1 MPSPYTSR
9 SSLDDAADVAEA
21 LGITCDTISI
31 GPAMEAFGMMF
42 AGVFEGRDADTTEE
56 NIQARARGLTLMAM
70 SNKFGAMVLSTGNKS
85 EMSVGYATLYGDMC
99 GGYNVLK
106 DVYKTTVFALSHWRN
121 RNLGTGFTGPPGRVL
136 PQDRHPNPP

>member
-1 MPSPYTSR
+1 MRISDWSSDVCSSDLMPSPYTSR

-85 EMSVGYATLYGDMC
+85 ELSRSEERRVGKEC
-99 GGYNVLK
+99 GSKCRYRGSP
-106 DVYKTTVFALSHWRN
+106 TH
-121 RNLGTGFTGPPGRVL
+121 
-136 PQDRHPNPP
+136 